1 MNDKVNKWF
10 PVIIAFLISI
20 GMLGYVLWNGFVFA
34 PKQMDMILESL
45 ETNQTH
51 VDSLKCEDIEL
62 AIASGHQMMLL
73 NKPVKLIDKLK
84 EIAKDKEC
92 QFKRPDLWLDG
103 YEPNNERV
111 EP

>member
-1 MNDKVNKWF
+1 M
-10 PVIIAFLISI
+10 IIAFVISI
-20 GMLGYVLWNGFVFA
+20 GMLGYVLWNGFVFT

-62 AIASGHQMMLL
+62 AIASGNQQMLL